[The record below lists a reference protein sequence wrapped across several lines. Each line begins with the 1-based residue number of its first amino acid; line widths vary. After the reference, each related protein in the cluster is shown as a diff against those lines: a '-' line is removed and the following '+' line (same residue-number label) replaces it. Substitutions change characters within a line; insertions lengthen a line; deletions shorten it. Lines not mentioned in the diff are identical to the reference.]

1 MSETE
6 GVTDSLMPET
16 EAAKEARLRQRKTE
30 LETARRAV
38 QKRLKELD
46 PAFIEKKRL
55 NLEMKEQK
63 AAVQAGKKRDREEK
77 REEKDRLEQ
86 QKKDEHAAEVY
97 ARGQDK
103 RDMNRDRMRARRANE
118 KETASNVS
126 PTTPPPSNVPH
137 TTPPS
142 WRQTLNEEPTPGWR
156 LDDLGVVPNNGQIDR
171 LSAMADA

>member
-1 MSETE
+1 MA
-6 GVTDSLMPET
+6 ET
-16 EAAKEARLRQRKTE
+16 EAAEEARLGQRKTM
-30 LETARRAV
+30 LEKARRAE

-63 AAVQAGKKRDREEK
+63 AAVQAGKKRGREEK

-97 ARGQDK
+97 ARGQEK
-103 RDMNRDRMRARRANE
+103 RDINRDRMRATRAKE

-126 PTTPPPSNVPH
+126 PTTPP
-137 TTPPS
+137 
-142 WRQTLNEEPTPGWR
+142 
-156 LDDLGVVPNNGQIDR
+156 
-171 LSAMADA
+171 